1 MLPPGT
7 CGLPHHHRDQET
19 AMYIVS
25 GEAEVWHGPGLG
37 QRSTARPG
45 DLVYVPP
52 RTAHLAANRGDVTTI
67 AVVAR
72 TDLAAEAGLAAEPGT
87 VVIELPRHLA
97 DLVTLPVARQE

>member
-7 CGLPHHHRDQET
+7 RGLPHHHRDHET
-19 AMYIVS
+19 SIYIVS

-37 QRSTARPG
+37 KRSTARSG
-45 DLVYVPP
+45 DLIYVPP

-72 TDLAAEAGLAAEPGT
+72 TDLRAEAAP

-97 DLVTLPVARQE
+97 DLVTIPVALQE